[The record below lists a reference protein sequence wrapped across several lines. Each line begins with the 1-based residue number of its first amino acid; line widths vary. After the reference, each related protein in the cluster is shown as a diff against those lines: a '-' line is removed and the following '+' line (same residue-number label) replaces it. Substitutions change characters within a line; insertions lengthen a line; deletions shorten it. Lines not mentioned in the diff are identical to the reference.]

1 MAATAAMCKALTE
14 AQYARIAHVFPVQRG
29 NVAIPN
35 LQVLNALLY
44 IAEQGCK
51 WRALPER
58 FGRWHTIYTRL
69 NRWTKQGVL
78 QRVWAELLHERL
90 AEGEFPAAALD
101 STIIGVHQ
109 QGAGAL
115 KKGGLKRLGAR
126 AAG

>member
-1 MAATAAMCKALTE
+1 MCKALTE

-58 FGRWHTIYTRL
+58 FGRWHTIHTRL

-78 QRVWAELLHERL
+78 QRVWAELLRERL

-109 QGAGAL
+109 QGAGAP

>member
-1 MAATAAMCKALTE
+1 MELTQ
-14 AQYARIAHVFPVQRG
+14 AQYERIAPLLPVERG
-29 NVAIPN
+29 NVRLSN
-35 LQVLNALLY
+35 LQVLNSMLY
-44 IAEQGCK
+44 MAEQGCK

-78 QRVWAELLHERL
+78 QRVWVELLRERL

-109 QGAGAL
+109 QGAGAP

>member
-1 MAATAAMCKALTE
+1 MCKALTE

-78 QRVWAELLHERL
+78 QRVWAELLRERL

-109 QGAGAL
+109 QGAGAP
-115 KKGGLKRLGAR
+115 KKGGHKRLGAR